1 MHLRVNPFHTT
12 GLFLYLLKSSEN
24 LWFSDAF
31 RGCRKKP
38 MAWNGL
44 NCLLISAKNVL
55 SVKINWKWHF
65 HKSCSLKYISK
76 KFYLIKTFL
85 IGFTTKNFLKFFEG
99 YADISN
105 NLQSAIM
112 KSGFLDSPDTTFTVQ
127 LTCTKF
133 QAIQQFLANLN
144 SIFTKQLQRSFSWD
158 FYLIP
163 ADGKNVSRK
172 EFHFQ
177 DLLRPATARKDIFI
191 KIMTFLTFLLIK

>member
-1 MHLRVNPFHTT
+1 
-12 GLFLYLLKSSEN
+12 
-24 LWFSDAF
+24 
-31 RGCRKKP
+31 
-38 MAWNGL
+38 
-44 NCLLISAKNVL
+44 
-55 SVKINWKWHF
+55 
-65 HKSCSLKYISK
+65 
-76 KFYLIKTFL
+76 
-85 IGFTTKNFLKFFEG
+85 
-99 YADISN
+99 
-105 NLQSAIM
+105 M